1 MAERITRSRRRGTR
15 RPMRAAAVTVL
26 AAAMGLTAA
35 ACGSSSKTSSTSTSS
50 SSSSLKTIA
59 KGPIDLTMWVLQSPV
74 EVKTAE
80 AQVKA
85 FEKIHPNIHI
95 KVEENAG
102 AGNVE
107 KQLAAAVAHTL
118 PDILWSAD
126 VLTHA
131 EAKNHILLNLS
142 PYMKAYGYHQS
153 QFVHSMMV
161 LGQYKGNQ
169 YIVPRGIDQVV
180 MAYNPKIF
188 HMFGVPVPKEGIT
201 WDQFAKYGPELTKK
215 VNGVQY
221 YALSSYGFN
230 INGYPIQ
237 EPAVRWYGGHFTNSA
252 GTICTMDQPDAEKGL
267 SKILDFSDKY
277 SSLNAHLPTSAWLA
291 GHAAM
296 AWVVRP
302 QIDGWLN
309 SSGTGWSLPFSPN
322 FVNFPLTEPHPQIG
336 AGMSGYAV
344 TTDATGAAKN
354 AAAAYM
360 MFLLSKQGELVRSR
374 VAGSV
379 PIRKDLASS
388 TVWRK
393 FPDVTPPINQD
404 PFVAYSQDESLPPL
418 KLTIDTGP
426 AATAISTA
434 LTSVELGKS
443 TLGPALKKACSA
455 IDAAIANGEA

>member
-126 VLTHA
+126 VLTNA

-336 AGMSGYAV
+336 AGMSDLFFFDSYCLPHAPPDPGHRAEV
-344 TTDATGAAKN
+344 PDHLRRPRGPRHRRRPHHRAPHRADRREDQGLGAAGRGS
-354 AAAAYM
+354 AGGGGRGPRAVPW
-360 MFLLSKQGELVRSR
+360 QGALGR
-374 VAGSV
+374 VPRHRRGHRAPQQGY
-379 PIRKDLASS
+379 R
-388 TVWRK
+388 
-393 FPDVTPPINQD
+393 
-404 PFVAYSQDESLPPL
+404 
-418 KLTIDTGP
+418 
-426 AATAISTA
+426 
-434 LTSVELGKS
+434 
-443 TLGPALKKACSA
+443 
-455 IDAAIANGEA
+455 